1 MSVLAPTGELL
12 CFAWPKESNQ
22 RKGHP
27 TAACF
32 LRSKA
37 FTGGWQKGLPVP
49 LPTRRI
55 HAATLRAVPS
65 KNFSARRGRREKPP
79 TTSFHSIFDS
89 ASNLSNSAS
98 VFTLVK
104 ICAC

>member
-12 CFAWPKESNQ
+12 SFAWPKESNQ

-37 FTGGWQKGLPVP
+37 FVGVKGASCPFANLPHP
-49 LPTRRI
+49 CGNPNGLFPTKALVLG
-55 HAATLRAVPS
+55 AADGKTTTITL
-65 KNFSARRGRREKPP
+65 
-79 TTSFHSIFDS
+79 
-89 ASNLSNSAS
+89 
-98 VFTLVK
+98 
-104 ICAC
+104 

>member
-12 CFAWPKESNQ
+12 SFAWPKESNQ

-32 LRSKA
+32 LRSEA

-55 HAATLRAVPS
+55 HAATLTGYSQQKLRC
-65 KNFSARRGRREKPP
+65 SARQTGE
-79 TTSFHSIFDS
+79 TTCD
-89 ASNLSNSAS
+89 LSSQR
-98 VFTLVK
+98 L
-104 ICAC
+104 

>member
-12 CFAWPKESNQ
+12 SFAWPKESNQ

-55 HAATLRAVPS
+55 HAATLTGGS
-65 KNFSARRGRREKPP
+65 Q
-79 TTSFHSIFDS
+79 
-89 ASNLSNSAS
+89 
-98 VFTLVK
+98 
-104 ICAC
+104 